1 MSEHV
6 RMLSLISE
14 VFEHEEKNLQTKITL
29 KEMRYVQLE
38 NACVA
43 VWWDGPLTHCVCRS
57 FNRWCMTNTSDT
69 SKYHL
74 SVLYSVYTFLSL
86 VQLKTKPVK
95 NMNMLSEWWIDEC
108 LLKC

>member
-43 VWWDGPLTHCVCRS
+43 V
-57 FNRWCMTNTSDT
+57 
-69 SKYHL
+69 
-74 SVLYSVYTFLSL
+74 
-86 VQLKTKPVK
+86 
-95 NMNMLSEWWIDEC
+95 
-108 LLKC
+108 